1 MFKFKIRSHHIPW
14 VLIAVLPMMA
24 YAEPFQVREVMTT
37 GSESTESFDF
47 ERGDHRET
55 LFLSP
60 NALITNAD
68 VKEAKLKESDG
79 GSYQLHVQLTVD
91 GARSLA
97 KATAIEGKGPR
108 RLALLVHGKVF
119 SAPMVTQQIISGKLE
134 ILGGEDLEEAQR
146 ILASVTTS
154 SSTKTSND
162 RNKEAGARDNQ

>member
-1 MFKFKIRSHHIPW
+1 
-14 VLIAVLPMMA
+14 MMA
-24 YAEPFQVREVMTT
+24 NAEPFQIREVLTT
-37 GSESTESFDF
+37 GPESAEIFDF
-47 ERGDHRET
+47 ERGDHREA

-79 GSYQLHVQLTVD
+79 GSYQIHVQLTED

-97 KATAIEGKGPR
+97 EATAIEGKEPR
-108 RLALLVHGKVF
+108 RFAFLVHGEVF
-119 SAPMVTQQIISGKLE
+119 SAPMVTHQITSGKLE

-154 SSTKTSND
+154 SSIKTGND